1 MQDFVADEA
10 GSEQRPTA
18 FMPRSKQGSLAAS
31 PKSATFGSFGKLA
44 SLTSKLKKKF
54 SYSSLSAPQDV
65 KKSRSQLFLKLPPSP
80 RFQALASNGPL
91 SAPAASAKK
100 AFLPSSMHQESSSL
114 RMRLTR
120 SRTTEAIKTIEQLD
134 KERNRSPTPSPG
146 TPYEL
151 IQGQRATLAPFYFT
165 KKLKHKPSV
174 AFSIED
180 EQLLSDGY
188 VDCNASSPL
197 ISTPQNVEPHQSRPP
212 LISKWTETIS
222 TRYQS
227 YRTSISPK
235 SQHAIDLA
243 QSAFPFPL
251 QTMDPARQET
261 LASPGPSKQGNTF
274 TRRDLD
280 QLANIQTTSPS
291 SAARYKAIRR
301 NFEPMPDLVASTSTY
316 QTSSEFVD
324 SELEISLTL
333 RTLEGKNMSWS
344 DVSTVDEGY
353 TADTSMEMLAMA
365 DESPSKR
372 PNLTAPIKYLVHDGT
387 QTDDVPTR
395 SVAVQT
401 EPDMNARKGSNGTQA
416 STLG

>member
-1 MQDFVADEA
+1 MQDFESDEVD
-10 GSEQRPTA
+10 SEQRPTA
-18 FMPRSKQGSLAAS
+18 VMPRSKHGSPAAS
-31 PKSATFGSFGKLA
+31 PKSATFGSFGKLT

-54 SYSSLSAPQDV
+54 SYSSLSSPQDV

-80 RFQALASNGPL
+80 RFHASASNVPL

-100 AFLPSSMHQESSSL
+100 SFLPTLVQQESSSL

-134 KERNRSPTPSPG
+134 KERGRSPTPSPG

-165 KKLKHKPSV
+165 RKLKHKPSV
-174 AFSIED
+174 AFSIQD

-188 VDCNASSPL
+188 VDCTPS
-197 ISTPQNVEPHQSRPP
+197 IGTPQDVMVHQSRPP

-222 TRYQS
+222 TLYH
-227 YRTSISPK
+227 TDISPK

-243 QSAFPFPL
+243 QSGFPFPM
-251 QTMDPARQET
+251 QTADSAHQET
-261 LASPGPSKQGNTF
+261 LASPGPSKQGNIF

-280 QLANIQTTSPS
+280 QLASIQTTSPS
-291 SAARYKAIRR
+291 SATRYKAIRR
-301 NFEPMPDLVASTSTY
+301 NFEPMPDLIASTSTY
-316 QTSSEFVD
+316 QTSSEFID

-353 TADTSMEMLAMA
+353 TADTSMEMLALA

-372 PNLTAPIKYLVHDGT
+372 PTLIAPTKYLVHAGT
-387 QTDDVPTR
+387 QSDDVPTR

-401 EPDMNARKGSNGTQA
+401 ELEMNDRKGSNCTQA
-416 STLG
+416 STFG